1 VTLTYVVDCSLVID
15 ALSAR
20 EEDEVLRQ
28 RLSAPRTLHAPHHLD
43 VEVASTVRGLAA
55 GKKIT
60 DHRGEQ
66 MLADYARLRIT
77 RHPVWPYHPRM
88 WELRHNLGAY
98 DAAYIALAEA
108 LGCELLTGDVK
119 LKNAAGHHATVNV
132 TRLPGARETARGHAR
147 GPRRH
152 RPGRGVP
159 APGAARCLTNRNA
172 TGDNHDIHR
181 PAGIGSPRPGAY
193 AGDNAAT

>member
-1 VTLTYVVDCSLVID
+1 LSLTYVVDCSLVVD

-20 EEDEVLRQ
+20 GGDDVLRR
-28 RLSAPRTLHAPHHLD
+28 RLSAPRALHAPHHLD
-43 VEVASTVRGLAA
+43 VEIAATVRGLAA

-66 MLADYARLRIT
+66 MLGDYARLRIT

-108 LGCELLTGDVK
+108 LGCELLTGDAK
-119 LKNAAGHHATVNV
+119 LKNAPGHHATVIV
-132 TRLPGARETARGHAR
+132 TR
-147 GPRRH
+147 
-152 RPGRGVP
+152 
-159 APGAARCLTNRNA
+159 
-172 TGDNHDIHR
+172 
-181 PAGIGSPRPGAY
+181 
-193 AGDNAAT
+193 

>member
-1 VTLTYVVDCSLVID
+1 MTLTYVVDCSLIID

-55 GKKIT
+55 GKKVT
-60 DHRGEQ
+60 DRRGAQ

-77 RHPVWPYHPRM
+77 RHPVWPYHPRMWELM

-108 LGCELLTGDVK
+108 LGCELLTGDAK
-119 LKNAAGHHATVNV
+119 LKNAAGHHATVIV
-132 TRLPGARETARGHAR
+132 TR
-147 GPRRH
+147 
-152 RPGRGVP
+152 
-159 APGAARCLTNRNA
+159 
-172 TGDNHDIHR
+172 
-181 PAGIGSPRPGAY
+181 
-193 AGDNAAT
+193 

>member
-1 VTLTYVVDCSLVID
+1 LSLTYVIDCSLVVN

-20 EEDEVLRQ
+20 EGDEVLRL
-28 RLSAPRTLHAPHHLD
+28 RLSVPRTLHAPHHLD

-66 MLADYARLRIT
+66 MLADYSRLRIT

-119 LKNAAGHHATVNV
+119 LKNAAGHHATVIV
-132 TRLPGARETARGHAR
+132 TR
-147 GPRRH
+147 
-152 RPGRGVP
+152 
-159 APGAARCLTNRNA
+159 
-172 TGDNHDIHR
+172 
-181 PAGIGSPRPGAY
+181 
-193 AGDNAAT
+193 

>member
-20 EEDEVLRQ
+20 KEDEVLRQ
-28 RLSAPRTLHAPHHLD
+28 RLSAPRALHAPHHLD
-43 VEVASTVRGLAA
+43 VEVASTVRGPTA

-77 RHPVWPYHPRM
+77 RHPVWPYHSRM
-88 WELRHNLGAY
+88 WGLRRNLGACA
-98 DAAYIALAEA
+98 AAYIALAEA

-119 LKNAAGHHATVNV
+119 LKNATGHHATVIV
-132 TRLPGARETARGHAR
+132 TR
-147 GPRRH
+147 
-152 RPGRGVP
+152 
-159 APGAARCLTNRNA
+159 
-172 TGDNHDIHR
+172 
-181 PAGIGSPRPGAY
+181 
-193 AGDNAAT
+193 

>member
-1 VTLTYVVDCSLVID
+1 MSLTYVVDSSLVVD

-20 EEDEVLRQ
+20 EGDDVLRQ

-66 MLADYARLRIT
+66 MLADYSRLRIT

-108 LGCELLTGDVK
+108 LGCALLTGDVK
-119 LKNAAGHHATVNV
+119 LKNATGHHATVIVSRLSFVFHVDGLSCRERARWSGSALLKALNRKINRPNV
-132 TRLPGARETARGHAR
+132 P
-147 GPRRH
+147 
-152 RPGRGVP
+152 
-159 APGAARCLTNRNA
+159 
-172 TGDNHDIHR
+172 
-181 PAGIGSPRPGAY
+181 
-193 AGDNAAT
+193 